1 MEENASIKALRE
13 AIDRSRYMVFF
24 GGAGVSTESG
34 IPDFRTPS
42 GLYNQPGAYPPET
55 ILSHSFFEKHPEIFF
70 DFYRKKM
77 NPSHRQTKRRPPKAR
92 PIRSQREAKSH
103 HNPKHSTASTP
114 PPKKS

>member
-77 NPSHRQTKRRPPKAR
+77 NIPP
-92 PIRSQREAKSH
+92 PNQ
-103 HNPKHSTASTP
+103 TP
-114 PPKKS
+114 PTKSSPN